1 MSTTPTTVPGDRLE
15 PEALHGVIAVGIG
28 SADCGRRELEWAA
41 AEAALRNRPLHVLR
55 TFHLREQTLPWQS
68 SADRFLTRELERGAR
83 RAMRVAESR
92 ARTLY
97 PQLDVRTSVVDGLVE
112 EVLASAAQ
120 HAHLLVVG
128 ARPMSSYAATVVGRV
143 SALVAARSIGP
154 VVVVR
159 PAPEATPRAEPGVV
173 VGVDGSRSMPD
184 VLAFAFD
191 HASAHGLPLRA
202 VTCWRPDGYL
212 MEEAMSTGLP
222 DDLAEAW
229 LAEAVAGW
237 GDKYPDVRVER
248 SLVIE
253 RPSLGLVQA
262 SRGEALLVV
271 GGGPRHPRLGRM
283 LGSATQA
290 ALHHAD
296 CPVAVVHGR

>member
-1 MSTTPTTVPGDRLE
+1 MSTTTVFGDRLD
-15 PEALHGVIAVGIG
+15 PEALHGAIAVGIG

-41 AEAALRNRPLHVLR
+41 AEAAVRHRPLHILR

-68 SADRFLTRELERGAR
+68 SADRFLNRELERSAR
-83 RAMRVAESR
+83 RVMRVAEAR
-92 ARTLY
+92 AR
-97 PQLDVRTSVVDGLVE
+97 QLHPELEVRSSVVDGLVE
-112 EVLASAAQ
+112 DVLATAAQ

-128 ARPMSSYAATVVGRV
+128 ARPMSGYTAAVVGRV

-159 PAPEATPRAEPGVV
+159 PEPEATPRAEPGVV

-184 VLAFAFD
+184 VLAFALD
-191 HASAHGLPLRA
+191 YASTHGLPVRA
-202 VTCWRPDGYL
+202 ITCWRPDGYL
-212 MEEAMSTGLP
+212 LEEGLSTGLP
-222 DDLAEAW
+222 DDMAEAW

-237 GDKYPDVRVER
+237 GDKYPDVRIDR

-253 RPSLGLVQA
+253 RPPVGLVKA

-271 GGGPRHPRLGRM
+271 GGGPRHARLGRV
-283 LGSATQA
+283 LGSVTQA